1 MLRSARRLDRGAK
14 KGIAA
19 RPFPIFNDRNHF
31 YPFIRGRRATNQRSA
46 SVAGTRG
53 PFLTYKLISC
63 PLKTALS
70 RALLMKKKFVLSSD
84 TKSVSFRFWMWRLV
98 WRRGRS
104 EWASS
109 KLSSCQFWILNW
121 ARSAE
126 RLLYFCLHLLY
137 GVLILWRCIRW
148 YKLNLF

>member
-70 RALLMKKKFVLSSD
+70 RALLMKTFFCFIVWYKVCVVSVLDVKIGVKTRS
-84 TKSVSFRFWMWRLV
+84 FWMGKFEVIFTPILNF
-98 WRRGRS
+98 
-104 EWASS
+104 
-109 KLSSCQFWILNW
+109 KLSAKCRTVVVF
-121 ARSAE
+121 
-126 RLLYFCLHLLY
+126 
-137 GVLILWRCIRW
+137 
-148 YKLNLF
+148 LFASFVRGIDSVKMYSMI